1 MNPKNISIKIIN
13 LAHRTDRRVECMQ
26 ELNSLG
32 LSDADYQFF
41 PAKLAPE
48 NGAIGCSYSHAMA
61 LSQWLYNEDSD
72 FCLMLEDDFHVID
85 PENFWQKV
93 SSVMDYS
100 RVWDLYL
107 LASNVSIPVES
118 TPLENVFRVINAQ
131 TTSAYLVG
139 RLYAAKL
146 IGTFYQSA
154 ELMRQAKQIPTLNL
168 STTKHFFA
176 LDSLW
181 KNLQIEGTYWAS
193 WPQIAL
199 QRPSFSDIEQ
209 STVDYKA

>member
-1 MNPKNISIKIIN
+1 
-13 LAHRTDRRVECMQ
+13 MQ

-32 LSDADYQFF
+32 LSDSDFQFF
-41 PAKLAPE
+41 PAKLASD

-61 LSQWLYNEDSD
+61 LSQWLYNEDTD
-72 FCLMLEDDFHVID
+72 FCLVFEDDFHLLD
-85 PENFWQKV
+85 PENFWQKISGV
-93 SSVMDYS
+93 IDY
-100 RVWDLYL
+100 RKVWDLYL
-107 LASNVSIPVES
+107 PASNAAIPVEA

-139 RLYAAKL
+139 RLYATKL

-154 ELMRQAKQIPTLNL
+154 ELMRQAKHVPTLNQA
-168 STTKHFFA
+168 TTKHFFA

-181 KNLQIEGTYWAS
+181 KNLQIKGTYWAS